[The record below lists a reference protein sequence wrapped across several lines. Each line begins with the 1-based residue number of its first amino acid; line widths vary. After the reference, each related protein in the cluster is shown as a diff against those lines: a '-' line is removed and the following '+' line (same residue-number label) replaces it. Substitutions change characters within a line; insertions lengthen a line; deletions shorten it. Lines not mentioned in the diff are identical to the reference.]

1 MRLFGAAFAASLTV
15 LAFCGSGLA
24 DDRRGAFALPLP
36 DWTPGAVGHAS
47 VKDLC
52 SSAFNTQT
60 VAVAPDT
67 RATIFD
73 AYGIDPRQRDAYVID
88 WLVPA
93 DLGGSNVLAN
103 LWPELTVGPLSHA
116 DKSRLQRKLRRLVCG
131 RRLKLKTAQDALMA
145 NWVEAYE
152 RYVGRYP

>member
-1 MRLFGAAFAASLTV
+1 MRLFSAALWASALIFV
-15 LAFCGSGLA
+15 SCGTGFA
-24 DDRRGAFALPLP
+24 DDRPGAFALPLP
-36 DWTPGAVGHAS
+36 DKTPGAVGHAS
-47 VKDLC
+47 ARDLC
-52 SSAFNTQT
+52 GGAFKTET

-67 RATIFD
+67 RAAIF
-73 AYGIDPRQRDAYVID
+73 ATYGIDPRQRDDYVID

-93 DLGGSNVLAN
+93 DLGGRNVQAN

-116 DKSRLQRKLRRLVCG
+116 DKTRLQGKLRRLVCG
-131 RRLKLKTAQDALMA
+131 RRLKLKTAQDALRA